1 MPGTYNQN
9 LTRKGFS
16 DDIAE
21 RIIHSQRE
29 STRNQYQNRWLGF
42 VSWCRERGQNPPKAS
57 FPLIA
62 DFLTFLFVEKKR
74 TPGTIKGYRTAIADA
89 LRFNSKVDV
98 TNDVYLSK
106 LLANFYKECPRK
118 KEVCPRWNIAL
129 VLNALTQAPF
139 EPMASADMKFVTWK
153 TAFLILLA
161 SGSRA
166 SEVHALEFNSLKFQ
180 ENYRYVLVEP
190 VPEFK
195 AKTANKDARSQR
207 LEIIKIPALTPT
219 LSPDMREDK
228 SLCPVRAIK
237 VYRARSEE
245 FRKQNSSRRLFIS
258 FKKGFSG
265 DIHRNTFV
273 GWIKSLILFA
283 HKNSTDSVI
292 KLSQAKV
299 HEVRAMSASIG
310 WKANLSLADV
320 LQAGTWKSHT
330 TFTDFYLKDIS
341 LIQGD
346 LHTLGPLA
354 VAQQVVQVPTTH

>member
-1 MPGTYNQN
+1 M
-9 LTRKGFS
+9 S
-16 DDIAE
+16 E
-21 RIIHSQRE
+21 E
-29 STRNQYQNRWLGF
+29 
-42 VSWCRERGQNPPKAS
+42 
-57 FPLIA
+57 
-62 DFLTFLFVEKKR
+62 
-74 TPGTIKGYRTAIADA
+74 
-89 LRFNSKVDV
+89 
-98 TNDVYLSK
+98 
-106 LLANFYKECPRK
+106 

-129 VLNALTQAPF
+129 VLNALSQAPF

-283 HKNSTDSVI
+283 HKTQLTV
-292 KLSQAKV
+292 
-299 HEVRAMSASIG
+299 
-310 WKANLSLADV
+310 
-320 LQAGTWKSHT
+320 
-330 TFTDFYLKDIS
+330 
-341 LIQGD
+341 
-346 LHTLGPLA
+346 
-354 VAQQVVQVPTTH
+354 